1 MCEVITCEY
10 CLEQFHDFKMYL
22 MLDGSLMCIDCV
34 RDDVP
39 VRGDKVVA

>member
-1 MCEVITCEY
+1 MDEIVTCLY
-10 CLEQFHDFKMYL
+10 CDKDYWDFNIYR

-39 VRGDKVVA
+39 VAGSKVMA